1 VTALV
6 RRLQAGENPQLVRG
20 TIVLVLGV
28 VLIGLLMLAL
38 GISPLRAY
46 GSILEGAFGSR
57 VHLAETIAKTV
68 PIALIGLGTALTF
81 RCGLWNIGGEG
92 QLYFGAVAALIVG
105 VEYQGPAYIVLP
117 LATAAGIVAGMF
129 AGLIPAIL
137 RVRFHASEILVTLML
152 NFIALLLASY
162 MIAGPYKD
170 LRVPATVPVGEAA
183 QLATWTIGGLRV
195 HAGLI
200 WLLVLTAGMSFLL
213 TRTSFGYRVG
223 MVGANEDAARNA
235 GIDVSK
241 LRVTAFLIA
250 GGLGGLAG
258 MIQLSAVT
266 RSLVDGFSPGF
277 GYSAIVAALLG
288 QLRPLPTL
296 VASVGLSALL
306 VGAQAMQRA
315 EGIQMSLVDV
325 IQGLLLLLLL
335 GAGIVGQGL
344 IRR

>member
-1 VTALV
+1 MRALS
-6 RRLQAGENPQLVRG
+6 RRLYAGLNPQLVRG
-20 TIVLVLGV
+20 TVVLALGV
-28 VLIGLLMLAL
+28 LLIGLLMLAL

-46 GSILEGAFGSR
+46 GAILEGAFGGK

-92 QLYFGAVAALIVG
+92 QLYLGAVAALIVG
-105 VEYQGPAYIVLP
+105 VEFHGPAFLVLP
-117 LATAAGIVAGMF
+117 VATAAGILAGAL

-137 RVRFHASEILVTLML
+137 RVRFEASEILVTLML

-162 MIAGPYKD
+162 MIAGPYHD
-170 LRVPATVPVGEAA
+170 PRVPATVPVGEAA
-183 QLATWTIGGLRV
+183 QLATWTIGGLRL
-195 HAGLI
+195 HAGII
-200 WLLVLTAGMSFLL
+200 WLLVLTGGISFLMS
-213 TRTSFGYRVG
+213 RTSFGYKVG
-223 MVGANEDAARNA
+223 MVGASEDAARNA

-241 LRVTAFLIA
+241 LRVTAFVIA

-296 VASVGLSALL
+296 VASIGLSALL

-335 GAGIVGQGL
+335 GAGVVGKGL